1 MLGLVS
7 LYLVAIITMF
17 YYELEYLSLVFISVF
32 IGGVAILFLFVILAV
47 DIRKENKG
55 SIFREDAALLYSTL
69 VTFTLSAC
77 LLLYY
82 MSDNYSFLLAKYP
95 KNYFVNS
102 VSSLDLNEISYLAF
116 SLFVKNYE
124 VVAVIGLML
133 FLATIAAMILSVNI
147 FESSS
152 FSKAEKTIH
161 HLRSES
167 MFLIKLKNWKF

>member
-1 MLGLVS
+1 MTLFIFLILIFSFLVNSVFFFRRTLHILLGLVS
-7 LYLVAIITMF
+7 LYQVAIITMF

-95 KNYFVNS
+95 KNYF
-102 VSSLDLNEISYLAF
+102 
-116 SLFVKNYE
+116 
-124 VVAVIGLML
+124 
-133 FLATIAAMILSVNI
+133 
-147 FESSS
+147 
-152 FSKAEKTIH
+152 
-161 HLRSES
+161 
-167 MFLIKLKNWKF
+167 